1 MPEPTTVSDPVD
13 VLMVED
19 QEALA
24 SSTVEYLTLSGVS
37 AAYVSSAEEAHA
49 ALASRKPKLVILDV
63 NLPGLSGF
71 EFCRR
76 LRRERGDIPIVFV
89 SARTGP
95 PEPAV
100 YDDGWLLLDPGSAR
114 VRVGGRDVSLAA
126 LEFKLLEHL
135 VANRGR
141 VVEKR
146 ELFRQVWGG
155 AVTGDG
161 TLSVH
166 IRRLRTRIERDP
178 DRPRYIRTV
187 WGRGYIFE
195 EPA

>member
-1 MPEPTTVSDPVD
+1 MAKIRRMLDR
-13 VLMVED
+13 L
-19 QEALA
+19 
-24 SSTVEYLTLSGVS
+24 SSS
-37 AAYVSSAEEAHA
+37 
-49 ALASRKPKLVILDV
+49 
-63 NLPGLSGF
+63 
-71 EFCRR
+71 
-76 LRRERGDIPIVFV
+76 
-89 SARTGP
+89 GP